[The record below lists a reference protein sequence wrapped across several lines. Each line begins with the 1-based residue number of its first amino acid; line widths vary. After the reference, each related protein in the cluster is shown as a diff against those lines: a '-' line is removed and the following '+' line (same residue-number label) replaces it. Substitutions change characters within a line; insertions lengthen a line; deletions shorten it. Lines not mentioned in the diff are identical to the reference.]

1 MKYCISRIEP
11 VPARVLEYKSPL
23 LYGTSL
29 HRTTNIKLHSVRTL
43 KSYPP
48 RLDLDIGFD
57 RATYPGMEGGMAQL
71 VVTLSTPADRD
82 ITVVL
87 NTNPDSADGKRNTS
101 LIL

>member
-1 MKYCISRIEP
+1 
-11 VPARVLEYKSPL
+11 
-23 LYGTSL
+23 
-29 HRTTNIKLHSVRTL
+29 
-43 KSYPP
+43 
-48 RLDLDIGFD
+48 
-57 RATYPGMEGGMAQL
+57 MAQL